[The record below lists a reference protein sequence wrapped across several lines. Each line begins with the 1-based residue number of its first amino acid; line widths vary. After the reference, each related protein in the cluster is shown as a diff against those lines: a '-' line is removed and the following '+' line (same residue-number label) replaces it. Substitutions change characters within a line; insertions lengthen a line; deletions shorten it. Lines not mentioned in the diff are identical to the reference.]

1 MTEYEIIKHG
11 VEFLE
16 NELAKANVWAPLQKR
31 MKIKNISTGET
42 NEMEKMQRGYW
53 SSVFKARDGDRY
65 TFITSSGKEIP
76 DPAARFMPEGIDSP
90 SMIVDTRRFR
100 WKNHH
105 WKTYSMKES
114 IIQEIHVGTYTG
126 KGTYSEL
133 EHYLEHI
140 ENTGINTV
148 ELMPLAQTYGSR
160 NWGYDGVFP
169 FSPSY
174 AYGSPED
181 LKEFVDS
188 CHGRNIN
195 VILDVVYNH
204 LGPLGNVFTLLGYY
218 FNPNYHNPWG
228 DAINFDGRGSDE
240 VRSFVLQN
248 IRYWLEEYRMDGLR
262 MDAIHSIQDSSPV
275 SILEEITDLAHDLE
289 RKMNRH
295 LRIIAETDRNDPK
308 TVMERDRC
316 GMGFSGQWNDDFHH
330 ALHSFLS
337 GERSGYYV
345 DYGAFDQIVHAYKSG
360 YVYDGVY
367 SEFLDK
373 KRGAK
378 YTDVP
383 MERLV
388 VFTQD
393 HDQVGNRAFGE
404 RPISIFGE
412 RKALIFATA
421 VLTSPFTPML
431 FMGEEFGCKNPFLF
445 FMETKDIE
453 FAKRVSQGR
462 RDEFAKF
469 KWDRDIPDPSDVQT
483 FLSSKVDHERINE
496 NDGQIFLAHYRNLI
510 SLRKKYIQGLKPN
523 VWSSEEKK
531 VIVLD
536 YEETHLNVIMC
547 FSSRIENLD
556 LNIGGST
563 IFSTEDCNI
572 QENAG
577 EMPVNEGTLEIKP
590 FSAIIIRTRH

>member
-1 MTEYEIIKHG
+1 MTEYDIIKHG

-16 NELAKANVWAPLQKR
+16 DGLVRINVWAPLQESI
-31 MKIKNISTGET
+31 KIRNIRTGEP
-42 NEMEKMQRGYW
+42 NQLEKMQRGYW
-53 SSVFKARDGDRY
+53 SSVIKGRDGDRY
-65 TFITSSGKEIP
+65 TFITSSGREIP
-76 DPAARFMPEGIDSP
+76 DPAARFMPDGIDSP
-90 SMIVDTRRFR
+90 SMMVDTRRFQ
-100 WKNHH
+100 WKNNR

-133 EHYLEHI
+133 EHYLDHI
-140 ENTGINTV
+140 ENTGINTI

-169 FSPSY
+169 FAPSY
-174 AYGSPED
+174 AYGSPEN

-188 CHGRNIN
+188 CHGKDIN

-204 LGPLGNVFTLLGYY
+204 LGPLGNVFPLLGYY
-218 FNPNYHNPWG
+218 FNTSYHNPWG
-228 DAINFDGRGSDE
+228 DAINFDGKGSDE

-248 IRYWLEEYRMDGLR
+248 VRYWLEEYRMDGLR
-262 MDAIHSIQDSSPV
+262 LDAIHSIHDSSPV
-275 SILEEITDLAHDLE
+275 NILAEITDMVHDLE
-289 RKMNRH
+289 TKMNRH

-308 TVMERDRC
+308 TVMETDRC

-330 ALHSFLS
+330 ALHCFLS

-345 DYGAFDQIVHAYKSG
+345 DYGAFDHIVHAYKSG

-367 SEFLDK
+367 SEFLGM
-373 KRGAK
+373 KRGTK
-378 YTDVP
+378 YTGVP

-404 RPISIFGE
+404 RPISIFGD

-421 VLTSPFTPML
+421 VLMSPFTPML

-445 FMETKDIE
+445 FMETADRD
-453 FAKRVSQGR
+453 FAKKVFQGR
-462 RDEFAKF
+462 RSEFANF
-469 KWDRDIPDPSDVQT
+469 KWDTDIPDPANIQT
-483 FLSSKVDHERINE
+483 FLSSRVDHQRAREE
-496 NDGQIFLAHYRNLI
+496 EGQIFLAHYRNLI
-510 SLRKKYIQGLKPN
+510 SIRKKYIKGLKPD
-523 VWSSEEKK
+523 VWSDGERKI
-531 VIVLD
+531 IVL
-536 YEETHLNVIMC
+536 YYKETRLKMIMC
-547 FSSRIENLD
+547 FSSRMESLD
-556 LNIGGST
+556 LHITGST

-572 QENAG
+572 QEPSAEISINAG
-577 EMPVNEGTLEIKP
+577 TLQMKP
-590 FSAIIIRTRH
+590 FYAIAVRIEP